1 MQQQSRLRLE
11 NTKKHGN
18 EDCPVDNRAIWVCA
32 IVVGLRNKQKK
43 VADAFRRLLPLFA
56 AFFAIEAGTNN
67 AERGLGRH
75 SRHRKA
81 HQGPRE
87 TATSWSEVT
96 FEVHEDGPEHE
107 REIAI
112 PPVAES
118 SGDLQMTDFSR
129 RCTILWRAVHGRRFC
144 SYTPREKEK
153 KKKNKNRL
161 EAAWVHDTRKKRTAS
176 CFERIRKWHSTR
188 R

>member
-1 MQQQSRLRLE
+1 MSSSLSELLCSSKGGSERRRRRNMAMKIAPSTIAPSGSVPSSWACATSR
-11 NTKKHGN
+11 
-18 EDCPVDNRAIWVCA
+18 
-32 IVVGLRNKQKK
+32 KK

-153 KKKNKNRL
+153 KEKKQKQVGGCL
-161 EAAWVHDTRKKRTAS
+161 GP
-176 CFERIRKWHSTR
+176 
-188 R
+188 